1 MFFSSPQR
9 LAPLMAAAAA
19 ALGSLLVTGSVQAQ
33 GPGFHVSTITPTG
46 VIPVESHV
54 TYYDGSN
61 GTLFQEI
68 ALPNGA
74 TALQFRAT
82 GGVITDGSNRLSSAD
97 GLYANGQTPY
107 NFTGT
112 SFNGTYQGT
121 SIGSTTGIDP
131 ALFGVFLSPTFAG
144 TPQNS
149 INYRSDSGIT
159 PDLRTLTTY
168 APTVNQPFYIGDGA
182 TGNNAYSTG
191 DDSYIP
197 PSTMQTFQIP
207 TGTQFLLLGIG
218 ADIDLGDNSDG
229 AGDISGFKVHVYDNA
244 PVPETGTS
252 VSLGLML
259 VLGLGGLVVARKRI
273 VSASAE

>member
-82 GGVITDGSNRLSSAD
+82 GGVITDGSNRL
-97 GLYANGQTPY
+97 
-107 NFTGT
+107 
-112 SFNGTYQGT
+112 
-121 SIGSTTGIDP
+121 
-131 ALFGVFLSPTFAG
+131 
-144 TPQNS
+144 
-149 INYRSDSGIT
+149 
-159 PDLRTLTTY
+159 
-168 APTVNQPFYIGDGA
+168 
-182 TGNNAYSTG
+182 
-191 DDSYIP
+191 
-197 PSTMQTFQIP
+197 
-207 TGTQFLLLGIG
+207 
-218 ADIDLGDNSDG
+218 
-229 AGDISGFKVHVYDNA
+229 K
-244 PVPETGTS
+244 
-252 VSLGLML
+252 
-259 VLGLGGLVVARKRI
+259 
-273 VSASAE
+273 